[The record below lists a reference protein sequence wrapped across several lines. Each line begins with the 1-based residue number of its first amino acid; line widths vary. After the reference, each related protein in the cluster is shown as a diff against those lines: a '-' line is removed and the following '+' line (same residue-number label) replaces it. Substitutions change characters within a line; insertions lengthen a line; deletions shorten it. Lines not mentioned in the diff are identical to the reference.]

1 MTDYTMYMSMKNLSN
16 NDVIRAVRSEFPGYS
31 KIQHSMVSNPAKYG
45 VCLLPEAEAEI
56 VRRFGKGLG
65 LTISYLKTTCEEE
78 PKTEPAK
85 HKPSRKKPNRLV
97 VYLDDELNNRVKDLM
112 YELHFNTVQGFLEAA
127 LSSMVEQ
134 KAQEGT

>member
-1 MTDYTMYMSMKNLSN
+1 MTDYALYMSMKNLNN

-65 LTISYLKTTCEEE
+65 LTMSYLKATYEEE
-78 PKTEPAK
+78 PETEPAK

-97 VYLDDELNNRVKDLM
+97 VYLGDELNNRVKDLM
-112 YELHFNTVQGFLEAA
+112 YELHFNTVQDFLEAA

-134 KAQEGT
+134 KAQEGA